1 MARHVFQYDRMDT
14 RLGCFIGDP
23 TSLPPLRPLDGEGQ
37 HGQFE
42 RPVRADEAGLHTG
55 EAIARSYTGAAHR
68 QQAILEQQ
76 RQQVFGTQPTNIPIG
91 SSSSSTAIPVAVP
104 VRQ

>member
-23 TSLPPLRPLDGEGQ
+23 TSLPPLRPLDGEQ
-37 HGQFE
+37 YGQFE
-42 RPVRADEAGLHTG
+42 RPVRADQAGLHTG
-55 EAIARSYTGAAHR
+55 DAVARSYTGAAHR

-76 RQQVFGTQPTNIPIG
+76 RQQVFRTQPTNNPTG
-91 SSSSSTAIPVAVP
+91 TAKTTIPVAVP